1 MPPISGGP
9 GGGGP
14 PPVLLLLGL
23 VPPGFNTS
31 TYFDLRPL
39 RLLCGDKQ
47 ERVYMLYIN
56 RQDVLCTYT
65 CVHVTQ
71 KHLGESFDYAIFKN
85 FATSPPPKK

>member
-1 MPPISGGP
+1 MPPISGGL
-9 GGGGP
+9 GGGEP

-47 ERVYMLYIN
+47 E
-56 RQDVLCTYT
+56 
-65 CVHVTQ
+65 
-71 KHLGESFDYAIFKN
+71 
-85 FATSPPPKK
+85 